1 MTCWTR
7 ESGYTGLIQH
17 QVHAP
22 PDDSGTR
29 FVRGMYFALL
39 SLVWIYVVGIHQS
52 QALEPLKDNSSHFIA
67 RFAPILYLP
76 TAVAFLFGVM
86 AAACVA
92 YQYYK
97 TFVEPATKD
106 LESGPKDPPQPER
119 LDTIE
124 EEQDLEEIFRKARA
138 ERSH

>member
-67 RFAPILYLP
+67 RFAPVLYMP
-76 TAVAFLFGVM
+76 TAVAFLFGIM
-86 AAACVA
+86 ATACVA

-106 LESGPKDPPQPER
+106 LESGPNDPPKPER

-124 EEQDLEEIFRKARA
+124 EEKDLEEIFRKARA

>member
-7 ESGYTGLIQH
+7 ESGYTGLIKH

-67 RFAPILYLP
+67 RFAPILYMP

>member
-1 MTCWTR
+1 
-7 ESGYTGLIQH
+7 
-17 QVHAP
+17 
-22 PDDSGTR
+22 
-29 FVRGMYFALL
+29 MYFALL

-67 RFAPILYLP
+67 RFAPILYMP